1 MGKDWHPE
9 CFNCTKCHIPLSPDN
24 FFEKNGKPYCEK
36 DYYDLFSPKCYACLK
51 PIKGR
56 VSELLLITP
65 YVLLITLSP
74 LFTSSHCEPWARSG
88 TPSASSAPS
97 ARFPSLPMPLW
108 RRTASRTASMTT
120 TDSLAPSAVPAIS
133 QLRRRYV

>member
-36 DYYDLFSPKCYACLK
+36 DYYDLFSPKCYGCLK

-56 VSELLLITP
+56 VSFEFIISF
-65 YVLLITLSP
+65 VLCYL
-74 LFTSSHCEPWARSG
+74 
-88 TPSASSAPS
+88 
-97 ARFPSLPMPLW
+97 
-108 RRTASRTASMTT
+108 
-120 TDSLAPSAVPAIS
+120 
-133 QLRRRYV
+133 